1 MKTKSFILIA
11 LILPLALRAQAE
23 PAGTPKQLAERYAK
37 ALLAGD
43 TNLAASCLLPLP
55 AYAKAAGINPEK
67 ISEADLA
74 AHHTKYLKKRLKDVK
89 GFPAEAPQLGLQPDA
104 VSKVSVVVNP
114 PKENHVDPQ
123 VLFWFEVGA
132 DRWKCEIQGCFQHDG
147 GWYLYDIHWLGK
159 EERPQNKEPE
169 ATR

>member
-1 MKTKSFILIA
+1 MKTHSFMLIA

-43 TNLAASCLLPLP
+43 TNLAASCLLPLA

-67 ISEADLA
+67 MNEADLA
-74 AHHTKYLKKRLKDVK
+74 AHHAKYLKKRLKDVK
-89 GFPAEAPQLGLQPDA
+89 GFPTEAPQLGLQPDA

-123 VLFWFEVGA
+123 VVLWFEAGV
-132 DRWKCEIQGCFQHDG
+132 DRWKCEIQGCFEHEG

-159 EERPQNKEPE
+159 DNGPQNKGVQ
-169 ATR
+169 ATK